1 MYQWAKYKSKRKWMK
16 TLSLPRDLAANN
28 EGSIVT
34 EAAIGVP
41 ILLTTLIGLMEVAN
55 VMFVSVAVENAV
67 LRASRFGITGE
78 VEEGVNR
85 EEKVKELIEENTFGQ
100 VDMDTVEIATLVY
113 DQFSDIGEPEP
124 FEDTNGSDSYDAGEN
139 YTDVNG
145 NGQWDEDM
153 GAEGLGGAGDIVL
166 YRISYAANSL
176 TGFST
181 WANKSVNISSTV
193 AVRNEPF

>member
-1 MYQWAKYKSKRKWMK
+1 M
-16 TLSLPRDLAANN
+16 
-28 EGSIVT
+28 VT
-34 EAAIGVP
+34 EAAIGIP
-41 ILLTTLIGLMEVAN
+41 ILLTTLIGLIEVAN
-55 VMFVSVAVENAV
+55 IMFVSVAVENAV

-100 VDMDTVEIATLVY
+100 VDMNTVEIATFVY

-124 FEDTNGSDSYDAGEN
+124 FEDANGSGSYDAGEN

-153 GAEGLGGAGDIVL
+153 GEEGLGGAGDIVL

-181 WANKSVNISSTV
+181 WANKSVNVSSTV